1 MADDSRSSWHSIAQ
15 GEADPHGFIQIDTSK
30 LTNSGSLLGEP
41 SHANAHSAYPTN
53 EFSAYLNQ
61 DAAYLGSADELF
73 QNMHSQLGSWLKNS
87 PTISGLHHDFDQVA
101 NITDEY
107 RLQALEAGEHVLQE
121 FRKDA
126 VQIFENTNDT
136 LSHKVKTFVAAHPEL
151 DDVKQKVSEVVE
163 QVAGNVSGNLKSMAW
178 KGLSTVYQGLK
189 IAYNASDR
197 MQQEFP
203 DNWKHLTNVVE
214 ELALQGQEAIQ
225 NKVSVVVSGLQRK
238 SDVAPTN
245 SLPTLTP
252 EAIVDRTSAL
262 VAQSATPQINTASF
276 EADVIATAGAI
287 VRAGAG
293 QSFQDTGMRHL
304 YKSKLKLDAWTTGE
318 MVDYTNEL
326 GAKSDRWYR
335 IAGTSG
341 WISGAIIHTNVDSPM
356 AVPRLSAPQVVADE
370 SFKGRII
377 AVQANVRSG
386 AGSQFADVG
395 DRFQG
400 QIVEFDGRVKGEFI
414 DYRSTLGTASD
425 EWLRIKG
432 TNGLISAALVS
443 NDLTAD
449 LSASLSAPNIPKD
462 LSDQGSVNWGS
473 SAYREDNPLWQAG
486 YAPSTFAPPN
496 AQLGNAKGNCTW
508 YVQGRIRE
516 LGHDGNI
523 IRSLIGMAY
532 DWDDEARAAG
542 LEVSHKPQVG
552 AIAQWENGHVAVVER
567 VNSDG
572 TVFISESSY
581 APGGKYD
588 YLYNT
593 RTISADSPSNYI
605 IIPLANQ
612 IGAKKAPTQALP
624 SESDIGADRHVANS
638 NPNQSQVES
647 NEGKDLKVSN
657 STPEPSH
664 NQSIILPL
672 STSNTEYRDWIE
684 TGRLPKDFPGNTPAN
699 IPQINHVNRHYFE
712 NLDLDP
718 QSGGSNTYVLGKPAT
733 AEEQLRLYREA
744 IYKAI
749 RVQDVI
755 QSKPDSQGRVNFK
768 VKLSDGN
775 TWNINPQ
782 TGGGFYPQK
791 GSNIIAFQTAADV
804 RKLEAVIKDIK
815 NGEKSFLEAMRN
827 SKIGFDESGIKKQ
840 TPSNTLLKGLAELAK
855 LKNFSQSDIVLAS
868 GHSVKP
874 SEVTQNSSSANALED
889 AVKLKA
895 AGRSFELIKLG
906 AKWGGRLLFVISVA
920 NGAKEIYEAES
931 TEEKVVKTGEV
942 VSSIAG
948 GFAGGAATAAALS
961 VEENVVP
968 VWGQIA
974 YGATILAGGVAG
986 AYGAGI
992 AGREITQTVY
1002 NWVFKQPES
1011 LEISEEED
1019 LSEDLPAALL
1029 PGEPG
1034 YLYSA

>member
-41 SHANAHSAYPTN
+41 SHTNAHSAYPTN

-136 LSHKVKTFVAAHPEL
+136 LSDKVKTFVAAHPEL

-189 IAYNASDR
+189 VAYNASDR

-326 GAKSDRWYR
+326 GTKSDRWYR

-341 WISGAIIHTNVDSPM
+341 WISGAIIHTNVDSPT
-356 AVPRLSAPQVVADE
+356 AVPRLSAPQVIADE

-432 TNGLISAALVS
+432 TNELISAALVS
-443 NDLTAD
+443 NDLAAD
-449 LSASLSAPNIPKD
+449 LSASLSATNIPKD
-462 LSDQGSVNWGS
+462 LSDQDSVNWES

-516 LGHDGNI
+516 LGHDGNM

-567 VNSDG
+567 INSDG
-572 TVFISESSY
+572 TLFISESSY
-581 APGGKYD
+581 APGGQYD

-612 IGAKKAPTQALP
+612 IGSKKAPTQALP

-638 NPNQSQVES
+638 NSNQSQVGS
-647 NEGKDLKVSN
+647 NEGKDLKVLN
-657 STPEPSH
+657 LNPEPSH
-664 NQSIILPL
+664 NQSVSLPL

-684 TGRLPKDFPGNTPAN
+684 TGKLPQTLPNSIPAS
-699 IPQINHVNRHYFE
+699 IPQSNHVERHYFE
-712 NLDLDP
+712 NLKLDP
-718 QSGGSNTYVLGKPAT
+718 QSQGSNSYILGKPAT
-733 AEEQLRLYREA
+733 QIEQQRLYREA
-744 IYKAI
+744 IWNGNQGIKSGELIPDARG
-749 RVQDVI
+749 RVQ
-755 QSKPDSQGRVNFK
+755 

-775 TWNINPQ
+775 TWNINPND
-782 TGGGFYPQK
+782 GGGFFPK
-791 GSNIIAFQTAADV
+791 DGPNVLVIKKAADV
-804 RKLEAVIKDIK
+804 RKLVKVLQEIE
-815 NGEKSFLEAMRN
+815 NGKSFVDAMRN
-827 SKIGFDESGIKKQ
+827 AEVGFNAAGTSQ
-840 TPSNTLLKGLAELAK
+840 TISPKLDKALRELAK
-855 LKNFSQSDIVLAS
+855 LKGFSKNDIVIAT
-868 GHSVKP
+868 GKSVKA
-874 SEVTQNSSSANALED
+874 SDVTPNAESAKSLEE
-889 AVKLKA
+889 AAQAKA
-895 AGRSFELIKLG
+895 AGRGFTFL
-906 AKWGGRLLFVISVA
+906 KWGGRILFVLSVA
-920 NGAKEIYEAES
+920 EGVHEIYEAKS
-931 TEEKVVKTGEV
+931 TESKIVKTGEV
-942 VSSIAG
+942 VGGITGGIAG
-948 GFAGGAATAAALS
+948 GAVTAALIGAP
-961 VEENVVP
+961 ENAAPVV
-968 VWGQIA
+968 GQIA
-974 YGATILAGGVAG
+974 YGATVIGGGIVG
-986 AYGAGI
+986 GISGGI
-992 AGREITQTVY
+992 AGREITQIVY
-1002 NWVFKQPES
+1002 NWALNQSES